1 MWVWNKYIRY
11 RRKTK
16 SSYNTPSQ
24 NCNALL
30 CVIEIPRFPC
40 SNHLAVY
47 RAHTLENFV
56 GTTLKIGASLSRG
69 FLVGDEGCFQRQA
82 RKKTAWVWHVWAGQ
96 LIGNRGEALDH
107 SVGKPK
113 ICRWNSW
120 GWSLSCGYCCHPSAT
135 LSHFPTD
142 FSTFP
147 IPFQPCFWTSQQ
159 GLAEHKGWSTKSSL
173 PAPRLGQ
180 GGFCL

>member
-82 RKKTAWVWHVWAGQ
+82 RKRTAWVWHVWAGQ

-120 GWSLSCGYCCHPSAT
+120 GWSLSCGSCCHPSAT